1 MDLKKL
7 SVESLAKFIGDLKGI
22 LEFGTSSEL
31 KEEEKE
37 RFFTCY
43 QVF

>member
-7 SVESLAKFIGDLKGI
+7 SVENLVNFIGDLKGI
-22 LEFGTSSEL
+22 LEFETSSEL
-31 KEEEKE
+31 KEEKN
-37 RFFTCY
+37 RFFTGY